1 MLGEGLWNL
10 LICLSSI
17 GNVCAFYL
25 TEELEHDWGELD
37 KDVPAAEDL
46 GHRLAVCNMDWDRIK
61 AQDIFVMLNSFV
73 PTGGSIQSVK
83 VR

>member
-1 MLGEGLWNL
+1 MLGEGHWNL

-46 GHRLAVCNMDWDRIK
+46 GRRLAVCNMDWDRIK